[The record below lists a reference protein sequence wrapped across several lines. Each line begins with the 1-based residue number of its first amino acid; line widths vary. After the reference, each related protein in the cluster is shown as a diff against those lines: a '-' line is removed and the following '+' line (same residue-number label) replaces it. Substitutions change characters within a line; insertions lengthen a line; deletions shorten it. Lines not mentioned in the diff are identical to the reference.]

1 MEEMRRR
8 LNAAEREAE
17 EMSAR
22 LSSEELSYEAK
33 LTEVYNAHRERVE
46 KLSWDIGSRDEELQ
60 QVGRGDGE
68 ARGPGV
74 TSPADDSCLRHFR
87 RARRWSNGRRSGK
100 RSYRR
105 RIRSTQRCF
114 ASRQPPST
122 TAEHCPALTTPRCP
136 LQLLTLRSEFE
147 KSSATYER
155 EIEGLK
161 EMLEKAR
168 ANKDQLAAALE
179 GEESELAAAAKVLD
193 ESRSELARLDVA
205 GEEEGRALVR
215 GEQQLDEARAAAE
228 RAKEVWE
235 AAVKGSTSLEVEL
248 QTLRA
253 AKGRSGDAG
262 GEAARLRAE
271 LDAAQTAGAAHA
283 GAAEKLEAVRAR
295 KREVEATLDP
305 LQQRLASEAESART
319 EAALARESLSEA
331 RSAVAKWEQE
341 CALQG
346 TSKDNLLDEV
356 NALKAEAKDLT
367 EAHAREVERLLMRLL
382 LLLHLLLR
390 RRTPQQNCLPFAV
403 HVHLRAS

>member
-215 GEQQLDEARAAAE
+215 GEQQIPDI
-228 RAKEVWE
+228 
-235 AAVKGSTSLEVEL
+235 
-248 QTLRA
+248 
-253 AKGRSGDAG
+253 
-262 GEAARLRAE
+262 
-271 LDAAQTAGAAHA
+271 
-283 GAAEKLEAVRAR
+283 
-295 KREVEATLDP
+295 
-305 LQQRLASEAESART
+305 
-319 EAALARESLSEA
+319 
-331 RSAVAKWEQE
+331 
-341 CALQG
+341 
-346 TSKDNLLDEV
+346 
-356 NALKAEAKDLT
+356 
-367 EAHAREVERLLMRLL
+367 
-382 LLLHLLLR
+382 
-390 RRTPQQNCLPFAV
+390 
-403 HVHLRAS
+403 